1 MIDEVTIERS
11 VDVEICVDPIEI
23 YESLDGFEQIDFAKH
38 ILKDLFWN
46 DKLMAIMGALT
57 NDEKRKLYK
66 ELTNE
71 FQEV

>member
-1 MIDEVTIERS
+1 MIDEVTIERTVL
-11 VDVEICVDPIEI
+11 VDVDPIEI
-23 YESLDGFEQIDFAKH
+23 YEGLNGFEQIDFAKH

-46 DKLMAIMGALT
+46 DKLIAIMDALT
-57 NDEKRKLYK
+57 ADEKRKLYK

>member
-1 MIDEVTIERS
+1 MIDEVTIERTVQ
-11 VDVEICVDPIEI
+11 VDVDPIEI
-23 YESLDGFEQIDFAKH
+23 YESLNGFEQIDFAKH

-46 DKLMAIMGALT
+46 DKLIAIMDALT
-57 NDEKRKLYK
+57 NEEKRKLYK